1 MPLPIPWQQTANT
14 NPGSNP
20 IKESLFT
27 VYDVWDHFR
36 VRPVDRG
43 RGGRW
48 AASLVQ
54 SSLVWS
60 GENPRL
66 GLVPPPPIPASSL
79 LPNPSSLLFLPSG
92 RAAASWQWA
101 PMVTASRA
109 GIGGQGGGEQGRIRR
124 AHDQHADGRWAV
136 IILHQLWPTSPS
148 CCGHHDVVRLRAKE
162 HHDPMAGI
170 SSGLGSFSCD
180 QIII

>member
-66 GLVPPPPIPASSL
+66 GLVPPPPIPAPPRSS
-79 LPNPSSLLFLPSG
+79 PIPRLFSFSQAAGELRWWRRAG
-92 RAAASWQWA
+92 QEQAVRAAASREGSVVPTTSMLMVVGQSSSSTNCGQHRPPVAVTMMLSVCVLKNTTTQWR
-101 PMVTASRA
+101 ASRP
-109 GIGGQGGGEQGRIRR
+109 
-124 AHDQHADGRWAV
+124 D
-136 IILHQLWPTSPS
+136 
-148 CCGHHDVVRLRAKE
+148 
-162 HHDPMAGI
+162 
-170 SSGLGSFSCD
+170 
-180 QIII
+180 